1 MISSKSIVFVK
12 WWRTVAFSTNGLHLY
27 PNTRFVKHCLTVDG
41 FSLMHL
47 IEWDYDHFHSLQFV
61 KTLISIILCLSIA
74 EKCHGILRNY
84 LRVGI
89 PYSGHFSTTDIFP
102 RNGWNDGQSL
112 ITKHLCSRTFMADN
126 VRSHRTDLS
135 KAGTPNNKLYK
146 RFHVRNLYIFYFRQ

>member
-1 MISSKSIVFVK
+1 MVTNCSVQYK
-12 WWRTVAFSTNGLHLY
+12 WTAFIPEYKICKALLNGWWI
-27 PNTRFVKHCLTVDG
+27 F
-41 FSLMHL
+41 FMHL

-89 PYSGHFSTTDIFP
+89 PYSGHFSATDIFP